1 MDFLIYVLDKTL
13 ALLNNPQLKMSSPT
27 SCGPRITRLGPKRD
41 GRLGGF
47 VKPCWRQALESH
59 IRAAAASG
67 PFHARGLGVVGLWNC
82 TECTKLGHRARR
94 GEEIRLARQAGSK
107 EVADRLAPRGS
118 DRNSG
123 AIGRGRAGIGRL
135 RGRKRRWPCCQDPE
149 RGDQLRLRRRERAA
163 PCSRT
168 RCGLHCTRQEA
179 AFPVGERLITVGLRT
194 DSPAT
199 PAVALTLRTLG
210 WRDPPFVSRAVGD
223 LIYSGDSFAAE
234 VQDPVVSTI
243 ELPGADPK
251 APATA
256 PSEQTFTRRRRPI
269 CAFRIAVRRGSTR
282 DMAYTQCRLPPRRR
296 QRRDG
301 RRSCMMVFIGYRCE
315 GLAEPRNKG
324 RRRDRGNCSL
334 TDAHCRPSAWRHL
347 HVRLSVSE

>member
-1 MDFLIYVLDKTL
+1 MSHTSAPPPRQGHSMLAVW
-13 ALLNNPQLKMSSPT
+13 ALL
-27 SCGPRITRLGPKRD
+27 
-41 GRLGGF
+41 GF
-47 VKPCWRQALESH
+47 GTAL
-59 IRAAAASG
+59 
-67 PFHARGLGVVGLWNC
+67 N
-82 TECTKLGHRARR
+82 TKLGHRARR

-107 EVADRLAPRGS
+107 EVADKLAHRGS

-123 AIGRGRAGIGRL
+123 EISRGRAGIGRL

-149 RGDQLRLRRRERAA
+149 RGDQLRLRRASVRPRVL
-163 PCSRT
+163 CT
-168 RCGLHCTRQEA
+168 RCSLHCTRQERDVPRRRA
-179 AFPVGERLITVGLRT
+179 SLQSDCAP

-210 WRDPPFVSRAVGD
+210 WHDPPFVSRAVGD

-256 PSEQTFTRRRRPI
+256 
-269 CAFRIAVRRGSTR
+269 VRTDFYASAPPDSPASSGLRCDVDQPGIWHIRS
-282 DMAYTQCRLPPRRR
+282 AELPPRRR

-301 RRSCMMVFIGYRCE
+301 RRSCMMVFMGYRCE